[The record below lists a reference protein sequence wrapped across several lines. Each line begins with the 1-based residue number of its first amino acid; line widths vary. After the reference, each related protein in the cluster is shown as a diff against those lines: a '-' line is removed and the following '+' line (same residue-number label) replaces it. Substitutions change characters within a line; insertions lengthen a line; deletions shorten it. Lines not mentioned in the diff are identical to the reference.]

1 MCPAAPV
8 ESELVE
14 QLLAAFKNKTSEKDL
29 AILLDTLIIRYFP
42 ELSNNKEGMGD
53 ISQRYH
59 CHLLH
64 ITTGLVE
71 KKVDIL
77 TQCVLQ
83 VGAKTISHSFNAF
96 AK

>member
-14 QLLAAFKNKTSEKDL
+14 QLLAAFKNKTPEKDL
-29 AILLDTLIIRYFP
+29 AVLLDTLIIRYFP
-42 ELSNNKEGMGD
+42 ELSNNREGMGA
-53 ISQRYH
+53 ISHH

-64 ITTGLVE
+64 NTTGLVE